1 MARILQVRL
10 RVTGARYCCESLCQL
25 LRSEQLVRAGLCD
38 AHVHVTACTASL
50 PGLLAMPESLVA
62 ARAARELNDMLLR
75 GFTTV
80 RDAGKSGVQ
89 LALVR
94 RCCCCRLRLT
104 GGSLLMGQR
113 YAGGADFGL
122 AQAVEEGAIVGP
134 RLLFVGHA
142 LSQTGG
148 HGDMRA
154 KGEDCVACGAALRQ
168 VMQVCEK
175 IARLC
180 PHTANVLPSLADL
193 HGGLQGHRSSV

>member
-1 MARILQVRL
+1 
-10 RVTGARYCCESLCQL
+10 
-25 LRSEQLVRAGLCD
+25 
-38 AHVHVTACTASL
+38 
-50 PGLLAMPESLVA
+50 MPESLVA

-89 LALVR
+89 STVKR
-94 RCCCCRLRLT
+94 TYSCCCCALQLTDDALLT
-104 GGSLLMGQR
+104 GQR
-113 YAGGADFGL
+113 CAGGADFGL

-154 KGEDCVACGAALRQ
+154 KGEDCVSCGAALRQ
-168 VMQVCEK
+168 VMQVAGPCL
-175 IARLC
+175 AVPAHSMCRA
-180 PHTANVLPSLADL
+180 PWADL
-193 HGGLQGHRSSV
+193 LGGLQGHRSSV